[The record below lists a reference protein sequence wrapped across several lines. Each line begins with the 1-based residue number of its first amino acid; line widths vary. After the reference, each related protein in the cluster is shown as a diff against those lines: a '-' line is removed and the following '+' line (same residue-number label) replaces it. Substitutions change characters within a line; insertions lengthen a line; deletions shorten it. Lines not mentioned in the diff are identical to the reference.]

1 MSPRKKEEIKSN
13 PRIRAVKEKKKTKLI
28 LIGFIITAALI
39 LGMVGYAILR
49 ATVLKNFI
57 PVAKIAG
64 QKVDNEYFDAR
75 VRLERDS
82 YVRQF
87 QMFYAQ
93 YQLLID
99 DPSSVDYFEPQL
111 KQIVAILDD
120 VELFGEMVLN
130 NIIDDEII
138 AMQGI
143 EMGIDVSE
151 SEIDALMQQLFNY
164 FPDGTPTPEIQPS
177 VYATPTVSKTQEAI
191 LGITATPGV
200 EETESEEVE
209 NEIDESDVGDETPVE
224 PATEPTIEP
233 SPTTAVLTQTPGPT
247 ATPYTEEMFQ
257 TELDRYLGE
266 LEAIEVSETNLRKY
280 IYHFLMKQKVR
291 DAVAA
296 DIPLEQEQIWAR
308 HILVST
314 TDEAITVLE
323 RLEEE
328 EWNAVAADVSLDT
341 SNKDSGGDL
350 RWFTRGQMVTEFEEA
365 AFDLEIGQ
373 ISDPVETQFGW
384 HIIQLIDRGIRPFS
398 PVEFE
403 NNQNI
408 YFEEW
413 FTKIKDNVDIK
424 INDVWKDI
432 VPDKPVILF
441 DETAVN

>member
-1 MSPRKKEEIKSN
+1 MSPQKKKEIKSN

-39 LGMVGYAILR
+39 LSMVGYAVLR

-64 QKVDNEYFDAR
+64 QKVDNEYFEAR
-75 VRLERDS
+75 VRLERNS
-82 YVRQF
+82 YIQQF

-93 YQLLID
+93 YQLLSD
-99 DPSSVDYFEPQL
+99 DPTSADYFEPQL
-111 KQIVAILDD
+111 QQIVAILDD

-191 LGITATPGV
+191 LGSTATPGV
-200 EETESEEVE
+200 EETEPEEVE
-209 NEIDESDVGDETPVE
+209 NGEDENDVGEETPV
-224 PATEPTIEP
+224 EPTIEP

-291 DAVAA
+291 DAVAV
-296 DIPLEQEQIWAR
+296 DVPLEQEQIWAR

-373 ISDPVETQFGW
+373 VSDPVETQFGW
-384 HIIQLIDRGIRPFS
+384 HIIQLIDRGIRPLS
-398 PVEFE
+398 QADYE
-403 NNQNI
+403 NNKNI
-408 YFEEW
+408 FFEEW
-413 FTKIKDNVDIK
+413 FTGIKESTDIS
-424 INDVWKDI
+424 INDIWKDI
-432 VPDKPVILF
+432 VPDKPTIL
-441 DETAVN
+441 EEIPAN

>member
-1 MSPRKKEEIKSN
+1 MSPRKKEETKTN

-39 LGMVGYAILR
+39 LSMVGYAVLR
-49 ATVLKNFI
+49 ATVFKNFI

-64 QKVDNEYFDAR
+64 QKVNNEYFEAR
-75 VRLERDS
+75 VRLERNS
-82 YVRQF
+82 YIQQF

-93 YQLLID
+93 YQLLSED
-99 DPSSVDYFEPQL
+99 TTAADYFEPQL
-111 KQIVAILDD
+111 QQIVDILDD

-138 AMQGI
+138 AMQGVD
-143 EMGIDVSE
+143 MGIDVSE

-177 VYATPTVSKTQEAI
+177 VYATPTASKTQEAI
-191 LGITATPGV
+191 LGSTATPGID
-200 EETESEEVE
+200 ETEIEKVE
-209 NEIDESDVGDETPVE
+209 NGEDESDVGEDTPI
-224 PATEPTIEP
+224 EPTIEP
-233 SPTTAVLTQTPGPT
+233 SPTITALTQTPGPT

-257 TELDRYLGE
+257 TELNQYLGE

-296 DIPLEQEQIWAR
+296 DVPLEQEQVWAR

-314 TDEAITVLE
+314 TAEAITVLE
-323 RLEEE
+323 RLEKE

-384 HIIQLIDRGIRPFS
+384 HIIQLIDKGIRPLS
-398 PVEFE
+398 QADYE
-403 NNQNI
+403 NNKNI
-408 YFEEW
+408 FFEEW
-413 FTKIKDNVDIK
+413 FTGIKESTEIS

-432 VPDKPVILF
+432 VPDKPALF
-441 DETAVN
+441 EETPAN

>member
-1 MSPRKKEEIKSN
+1 MSPRKKDETKTN

-39 LGMVGYAILR
+39 LSMVGYAVLR
-49 ATVLKNFI
+49 ATVFKNFI

-64 QKVDNEYFDAR
+64 QKVDNEYFEAR
-75 VRLERDS
+75 VRLERNS
-82 YVRQF
+82 YIQQF
-87 QMFYAQ
+87 QMFYTQ
-93 YQLLID
+93 YQLLGE
-99 DPSSVDYFEPQL
+99 DPTAADYFEPQL
-111 KQIVAILDD
+111 QQIVDILDD

-138 AMQGI
+138 TMQGVD
-143 EMGIDVSE
+143 MGIDVSE

-164 FPDGTPTPEIQPS
+164 FPDGTPTPEILPS
-177 VYATPTVSKTQEAI
+177 VYATPTASKTQEAI
-191 LGITATPGV
+191 LGSTATPGID
-200 EETESEEVE
+200 ETEIEKVE
-209 NEIDESDVGDETPVE
+209 NGEDESGVGEDTPVE
-224 PATEPTIEP
+224 PTTEPTIEP
-233 SPTTAVLTQTPGPT
+233 SPTITALTQTPGPT

-257 TELDRYLGE
+257 TELNQYLGE

-291 DAVAA
+291 DAVAS
-296 DIPLEQEQIWAR
+296 DVPLEQEQVWAR

-314 TDEAITVLE
+314 TAEAITVLE
-323 RLEEE
+323 RLEKE

-384 HIIQLIDRGIRPFS
+384 HIIQLIDQGIRPLS
-398 PVEFE
+398 QADYE
-403 NNQNI
+403 NNKNI
-408 YFEEW
+408 FFEEW
-413 FTKIKDNVDIK
+413 FTGIKESTEIS

-432 VPDKPVILF
+432 VPDKPALF
-441 DETAVN
+441 EETPAN

>member
-1 MSPRKKEEIKSN
+1 MPPRKKEQTKTT
-13 PRIRAVKEKKKTKLI
+13 PRIRAVKEKNNTKLI

-39 LGMVGYAILR
+39 LSMVGYAVLR
-49 ATVLKNFI
+49 ATVFKNFI

-64 QKVDNEYFDAR
+64 QKVNNEYFEAR
-75 VRLERDS
+75 VRLERNS
-82 YVRQF
+82 YIQQF

-93 YQLLID
+93 YQLLSED
-99 DPSSVDYFEPQL
+99 TTAADHFEPQL
-111 KQIVAILDD
+111 QQIVDILDD

-138 AMQGI
+138 AMQGVD
-143 EMGIDVSE
+143 MGIDVSE

-177 VYATPTVSKTQEAI
+177 VYATPTASKTQEAI
-191 LGITATPGV
+191 LGSTATPGID
-200 EETESEEVE
+200 ETEIEKVE
-209 NEIDESDVGDETPVE
+209 NGEDESDVGEDTPVE
-224 PATEPTIEP
+224 PTTEPTIEP
-233 SPTTAVLTQTPGPT
+233 SPTITALTQTPGPT

-257 TELDRYLGE
+257 TELNQYLGE

-296 DIPLEQEQIWAR
+296 DVPLEQEQVWAR

-314 TDEAITVLE
+314 TAEAITVLE
-323 RLEEE
+323 RLEKE

-384 HIIQLIDRGIRPFS
+384 HIIQLIDQGIRPLS
-398 PVEFE
+398 QADYE
-403 NNQNI
+403 NNKNI
-408 YFEEW
+408 FFEEW
-413 FTKIKDNVDIK
+413 FTGIKESTEIS

-432 VPDKPVILF
+432 VPDKPALF
-441 DETAVN
+441 EETPEN

>member
-1 MSPRKKEEIKSN
+1 MSPRKKEETKTN
-13 PRIRAVKEKKKTKLI
+13 PRIRAIKEKKKTKLI
-28 LIGFIITAALI
+28 LIGFIITATLI
-39 LGMVGYAILR
+39 VGMVGFAVLR
-49 ATVLKNFI
+49 GTVLKNFI

-64 QKVDNEYFDAR
+64 QKVDNEYFEAR
-75 VRLERDS
+75 VRLERNS
-82 YVRQF
+82 YIQQF

-93 YQLLID
+93 YQLLSD
-99 DPSSVDYFEPQL
+99 DPTSAEYFEPQL
-111 KQIVAILDD
+111 QQIVAILDD

-138 AMQGI
+138 AMQGV

-164 FPDGTPTPEIQPS
+164 FPDGTPTPASQPS
-177 VYATPTVSKTQEAI
+177 VYTTPTVSKTQEAI
-191 LGITATPGV
+191 LGNTATPAV
-200 EETESEEVE
+200 EETELEEVE
-209 NEIDESDVGDETPVE
+209 NGEGESDVNEETPVE
-224 PATEPTIEP
+224 STTEPTIEP
-233 SPTTAVLTQTPGPT
+233 SPTTAALTQTPGPT

-296 DIPLEQEQIWAR
+296 DVPLEQEQIWAR

-314 TDEAITVLE
+314 TAEAITVLE

-328 EWNAVAADVSLDT
+328 KWNAVAADVSLDT

-384 HIIQLIDRGIRPFS
+384 HIIQLIDRGIRPLS
-398 PVEFE
+398 QADYE
-403 NNQNI
+403 NNKNI
-408 YFEEW
+408 FFEEW
-413 FTKIKDNVDIK
+413 FSGIKESIDIS
-424 INDVWKDI
+424 INDIWKDI
-432 VPDKPVILF
+432 VPDKPAIF
-441 DETAVN
+441 EETPEN

>member
-1 MSPRKKEEIKSN
+1 MSPRKKEETKTN

-28 LIGFIITAALI
+28 LIVFIITAALI
-39 LGMVGYAILR
+39 LSMVGYAVLR
-49 ATVLKNFI
+49 ATVFKNFI
-57 PVAKIAG
+57 PVANIAG
-64 QKVDNEYFDAR
+64 QKVDNEYFEAR
-75 VRLERDS
+75 VRLERNS
-82 YVRQF
+82 YIQQF

-93 YQLLID
+93 YQLLSE
-99 DPSSVDYFEPQL
+99 DPTAADYFDPQL
-111 KQIVAILDD
+111 QQIVDILDD

-130 NIIDDEII
+130 NIVDDEII
-138 AMQGI
+138 AMQGTD
-143 EMGIDVSE
+143 MGIDVSE

-177 VYATPTVSKTQEAI
+177 VYATPTASKTQEAI
-191 LGITATPGV
+191 LGSTATPGID
-200 EETESEEVE
+200 ETEIEKVE
-209 NEIDESDVGDETPVE
+209 NGEDESDVGKDTPVE
-224 PATEPTIEP
+224 PTTEPTIEP
-233 SPTTAVLTQTPGPT
+233 SPTITALTQTPGPT

-257 TELDRYLGE
+257 TELNQYLGE

-296 DIPLEQEQIWAR
+296 DVPLEQEQVWAR

-314 TDEAITVLE
+314 TAEAISVLE

-328 EWNAVAADVSLDT
+328 EWNAVAADISLDT
-341 SNKDSGGDL
+341 SNKDNGGDL

-384 HIIQLIDRGIRPFS
+384 HIIQLIDQGIRPLS
-398 PVEFE
+398 QADYE
-403 NNQNI
+403 NNKNI
-408 YFEEW
+408 FFEEW
-413 FTKIKDNVDIK
+413 FTGIKESTEIS

-432 VPDKPVILF
+432 VPDKPALF
-441 DETAVN
+441 EETPAN